1 MKLINCKIIN
11 KSNNP
16 LPNYQTGGA
25 SAVDLFADLNESIIL
40 KSKERKLNSNVWK
53 VVWSV
58 VEWRNVIPPRVV
70 NLWSFPTKEDAENFM
85 KKNDLVIPSKQN

>member
-1 MKLINCKIIN
+1 MKKKKKEKYPTGNII
-11 KSNNP
+11 KDFPSYPNN
-16 LPNYQTGGA
+16 YKDHRKFIYTIG
-25 SAVDLFADLNESIIL
+25 

>member
-1 MKLINCKIIN
+1 MNKKNEKYPTGDII
-11 KSNNP
+11 KDLPSCPNN
-16 LPNYQTGGA
+16 YKDHRTFIYTIG
-25 SAVDLFADLNESIIL
+25 

-53 VVWSV
+53 EVWSV

>member
-1 MKLINCKIIN
+1 MKKKKKEKYPSGYIVKDFP
-11 KSNNP
+11 SYP
-16 LPNYQTGGA
+16 DNYKDHRKFIYTIG
-25 SAVDLFADLNESIIL
+25 

-53 VVWSV
+53 EVWSV